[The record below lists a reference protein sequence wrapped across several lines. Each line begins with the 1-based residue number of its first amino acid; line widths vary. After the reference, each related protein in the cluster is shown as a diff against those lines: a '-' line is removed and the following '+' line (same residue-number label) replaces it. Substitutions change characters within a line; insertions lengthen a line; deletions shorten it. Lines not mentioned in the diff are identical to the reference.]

1 MKTVSFDINSTAIQ
15 NVELLSDS
23 QVEITW
29 NNGKEYTYNVT
40 DQDSFAEQ
48 LQNVILNEQS
58 VGRFINQQIR
68 ADNLTPVTVW
78 ELAQGAFPG
87 PTQAL
92 Y

>member
-68 ADNLTPVTVW
+68 ADNLTPVTV
-78 ELAQGAFPG
+78 
-87 PTQAL
+87 
-92 Y
+92 